1 MMVHLNKRRAQST
14 LEYAVL
20 MVVIIGA
27 LIAIQTYLKRGVQGR
42 LKSSADDIGDQFS
55 PGNTNVVT
63 SERSSTRQV
72 QTVGLVTETNG
83 AIKLDSTG
91 NMTYAQGLSQTRI
104 LNDVS
109 QSGSKTVILNDAAEK
124 WQ

>member
-55 PGNTNVVT
+55 PGNTNVVV
-63 SERSSTRQV
+63 SERSSTRQK
-72 QTVGLVTETNG
+72 QTVGIANELTNG
-83 AIKLDSTG
+83 DII
-91 NMTYAQGLSQTRI
+91 YAQGLSKTQV